1 MNVKPA
7 LQLISTPAVLN
18 DFADRCIFLT
28 HLVEQRDR
36 QHPDYP
42 ARQLAARG
50 GMYFDCL
57 ELTEGRSVGHVADR
71 IEQCA

>member
-50 GMYFDCL
+50 GMYLDW
-57 ELTEGRSVGHVADR
+57 
-71 IEQCA
+71 